1 MKTIKICSYHQD
13 REKTPLIWTFAFNY
27 KEYWCPACGATYGM
41 LGAGED
47 VPLTKILENRLQKY
61 EKKSKRFLKGKI
73 LQICAYFKYKGE
85 DKKFSEMSKRFQAYW
100 VNRSKEWKY
109 KYLHDTL

>member
-1 MKTIKICSYHQD
+1 MMFKT
-13 REKTPLIWTFAFNY
+13 
-27 KEYWCPACGATYGM
+27 
-41 LGAGED
+41 
-47 VPLTKILENRLQKY
+47 LQKY

-100 VNRSKEWKY
+100 INTSKEWKY
-109 KYLHDTL
+109 KFRWRQNETRFY